1 MSKKLK
7 SYLDDENFLK
17 AKKVWSEFERKQN
30 KYFNSP
36 QNYKDKILP
45 RSIAE
50 LTLSILIVKFRQSCF
65 KYLRF

>member
-30 KYFNSP
+30 KYFN
-36 QNYKDKILP
+36 
-45 RSIAE
+45 
-50 LTLSILIVKFRQSCF
+50 
-65 KYLRF
+65 